1 MVEIPFHDISS
12 PKTQSVDLFCFS
24 NSVQSLVIESQQSTK
39 SDVLKLGPV
48 SEQGA
53 ETKIHK
59 ETAIFFQPNVSSI
72 VMINRL
78 CGERLKTSN

>member
-1 MVEIPFHDISS
+1 MNHFPMVEIPFHDISS

-39 SDVLKLGPV
+39 SDVLKFGPV

-53 ETKIHK
+53 LSEHK
-59 ETAIFFQPNVSSI
+59 QDSA
-72 VMINRL
+72 R
-78 CGERLKTSN
+78 